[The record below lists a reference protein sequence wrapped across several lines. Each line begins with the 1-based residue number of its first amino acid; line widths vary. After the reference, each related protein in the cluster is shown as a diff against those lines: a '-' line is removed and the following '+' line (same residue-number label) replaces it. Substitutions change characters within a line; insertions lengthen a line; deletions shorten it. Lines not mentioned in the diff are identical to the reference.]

1 MPERDGSQS
10 SIEWDDDRSPQLLL
24 DVNNIE
30 VVYDRIILV
39 LKGISLRV
47 PAGSIVTLLGA
58 NGAGKTTTL
67 MSISNL
73 LSLERGTIT
82 NGVIRYQGEEIQR
95 RNPESLVKRGIVQ
108 VLEGR
113 RCFPH
118 LTVEENLLVG
128 AFTQG
133 QSRRKIGDEIE
144 TVYQFFPLLKERRK
158 SLAGYISGGEQ
169 QMLAI
174 GRALLARPK
183 LLLLDEPSMGLAPLI
198 VSEIFEILKQ
208 LNRELQLTVL
218 LAEQNANIALRY
230 SSYGYVLENG
240 QVVMENDAKSL
251 LENADIKQF
260 YLGLG
265 GEDRGSLV
273 NRKRPSRPNVWMM

>member
-218 LAEQNANIALRY
+218 LAAERKHRTPIFELRLR
-230 SSYGYVLENG
+230 V
-240 QVVMENDAKSL
+240 
-251 LENADIKQF
+251 
-260 YLGLG
+260 
-265 GEDRGSLV
+265 GEW
-273 NRKRPSRPNVWMM
+273 PSRDGE